1 MDYPATFEF
10 NAPEKVARWRVIGN
24 LILSI
29 PHIIV
34 VYLLGIVGTV
44 IDILSWIV
52 IVLTGKLPAGLAGV
66 SCMLIRYQTRVGAFI
81 VFMRSS
87 YPPFDFDTST
97 QDNGKDPEVVV
108 NFEPELEGRSRLSV
122 FFRFI
127 LLIPVV
133 IVGMLWGDSGGAGCN
148 CCFLRRAH
156 PRPLAQRAAQFHS
169 WGQPL
174 QRPHKRLLVP
184 PYRQIPSSG
193 PELTS

>member
-10 NAPEKVARWRVIGN
+10 NAPERVARWRVIGN

-34 VYLLGIVGTV
+34 IYLLGIVGTV

-52 IVLTGKLPAGLAGV
+52 IVFTGKLPAGLAGV
-66 SCMLIRYQTRVGAFI
+66 SCMLIRYQTRVGVFI

-108 NFEPELEGRSRLSV
+108 NIDPELEGRSRLSV

-133 IVGMLWGDSGGAGCN
+133 IMGVIWGILAELAAIIAFFAVLILGRWPKGLLNFIIGVNRFSVRTGAYWS
-148 CCFLRRAH
+148 LLTDKY
-156 PRPLAQRAAQFHS
+156 PPLGLS
-169 WGQPL
+169 
-174 QRPHKRLLVP
+174 
-184 PYRQIPSSG
+184 
-193 PELTS
+193 

>member
-81 VFMRSS
+81 VFMGSS

-133 IVGMLWGDSGGAGCN
+133 IVGMLWGILAELAAIVAFFAVLILGRWPKGLLNFIVGVNRFSVRTSAYWSLLTDKY
-148 CCFLRRAH
+148 
-156 PRPLAQRAAQFHS
+156 PPLGLS
-169 WGQPL
+169 
-174 QRPHKRLLVP
+174 
-184 PYRQIPSSG
+184 
-193 PELTS
+193 

>member
-10 NAPEKVARWRVIGN
+10 NAPERVARWRVIGN

-34 VYLLGIVGTV
+34 IYLLGIVGTV
-44 IDILSWIV
+44 IDVLSWIV

-87 YPPFDFDTST
+87 YPPFDFDTSS
-97 QDNGKDPEVVV
+97 QDNGKDPEVTV

-133 IVGMLWGDSGGAGCN
+133 IVGMLWGILAELAAIVAFFAVLILGRWPKGLLNFIVGVNRFSVRTSAYWSLLTDKY
-148 CCFLRRAH
+148 
-156 PRPLAQRAAQFHS
+156 PPLGLS
-169 WGQPL
+169 
-174 QRPHKRLLVP
+174 
-184 PYRQIPSSG
+184 
-193 PELTS
+193 

>member
-10 NAPEKVARWRVIGN
+10 IAPEKVARWRVIGN

-133 IVGMLWGDSGGAGCN
+133 IMGVIWGILAELVAIIAFFAVLILGRWPKGLLNFIVGVNRFSVRTTAYWSLLTDK
-148 CCFLRRAH
+148 F
-156 PRPLAQRAAQFHS
+156 PPLGLS
-169 WGQPL
+169 
-174 QRPHKRLLVP
+174 
-184 PYRQIPSSG
+184 
-193 PELTS
+193 